1 MTKKITKNGKFSESI
16 NYALE
21 GIVTA
26 IKTERN
32 MRIHIFVGIL
42 VVILSLIF
50 YRFTIHLI

>member
-1 MTKKITKNGKFSESI
+1 MGKKISKNNSFSESI

-32 MRIHIFVGIL
+32 MRIHISIAMLVIIL
-42 VVILSLIF
+42 C
-50 YRFTIHLI
+50 FTFWDIS